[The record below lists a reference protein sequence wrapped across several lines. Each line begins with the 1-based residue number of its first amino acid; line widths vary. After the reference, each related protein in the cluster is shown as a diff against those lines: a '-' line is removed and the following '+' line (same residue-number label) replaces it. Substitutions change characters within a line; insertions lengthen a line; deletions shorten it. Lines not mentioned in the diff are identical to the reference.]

1 MTDQPKQL
9 GGGRKMFGDFAPK
22 LAELTDD
29 VLFEDV
35 WNRPELSAR
44 DRSLITV
51 AVLTAG
57 GNTAQLG
64 FHLGRAIENGV
75 TQEELIEAITHVTLY
90 AGWPQGMS
98 AMGVAPSSSSQT
110 TSKEHHEHRTLR
122 AHHEK
127 PGGPVRRGRLARPNR
142 AAPRV

>member
-1 MTDQPKQL
+1 MTEQPKQT

-29 VLFEDV
+29 MLFEDV

-57 GNTAQLG
+57 GNTEQLG

-75 TQEELIEAITHVTLY
+75 TREELIEAITHVTLY
-90 AGWPQGMS
+90 AGWPRGMS
-98 AMGVAPSSSSQT
+98 AMGVARQVFAED
-110 TSKEHHEHRTLR
+110 K
-122 AHHEK
+122 
-127 PGGPVRRGRLARPNR
+127 
-142 AAPRV
+142 

>member
-1 MTDQPKQL
+1 MRNQPKQV
-9 GGGRKMFGDFAPK
+9 GGGRQMLGDFAPK

-29 VLFEDV
+29 MLFEDV

-57 GNTAQLG
+57 GNTEQLG
-64 FHLGRAIENGV
+64 SHLGRALQNGV

-90 AGWPQGMS
+90 AGWPWGMS
-98 AMGVAPSSSSQT
+98 AMGVAKRIFT
-110 TSKEHHEHRTLR
+110 EDK
-122 AHHEK
+122 
-127 PGGPVRRGRLARPNR
+127 
-142 AAPRV
+142 

>member
-1 MTDQPKQL
+1 MNEHADQSAIATERRNIMTDQPNQV
-9 GGGRKMFGDFAPK
+9 GAGRKMFGDFAPK

-57 GNTAQLG
+57 GNTDQLG
-64 FHLGRAIENGV
+64 FHLGRAVENGV
-75 TQEELIEAITHVTLY
+75 TQDELIEAITHVMLY
-90 AGWPQGMS
+90 AGWPRGMA
-98 AMGVAPSSSSQT
+98 AMGVAKQIFT
-110 TSKEHHEHRTLR
+110 DNK
-122 AHHEK
+122 
-127 PGGPVRRGRLARPNR
+127 
-142 AAPRV
+142 

>member
-1 MTDQPKQL
+1 MPDQQKQV
-9 GGGRKMFGDFAPK
+9 GGGRRSIGVVAPK

-35 WNRPELSAR
+35 WNRPELPSR
-44 DRSLITV
+44 DRSLITM

-57 GNTAQLG
+57 GNTDQLG

-90 AGWPQGMS
+90 VGWPKGMA
-98 AMGVAPSSSSQT
+98 AMGVVKQLFT
-110 TSKEHHEHRTLR
+110 NKQ
-122 AHHEK
+122 
-127 PGGPVRRGRLARPNR
+127 
-142 AAPRV
+142 